1 MTATPDL
8 AALTGVRYEAADG
21 IARITLARPEAANA
35 VDIPTARSVG
45 LAVEQAAADPDV
57 RVVLVS
63 GDGPRFCSGG
73 DVAAMLAAEDKPAAI
88 RELAETFDA
97 ALQRLD
103 SLDKPVVASV
113 QGAVAGAGLGLML
126 ACDLVV
132 AARSTK
138 LLTAYAAVGIT
149 PDCGVSWLL
158 PRAVGQQ
165 RALELALTG
174 RKLTADEALAW
185 GLVNTVAADED
196 LAGTTEEMLAR
207 VAALPP
213 FAAGQTRRLLRST
226 WDLSRADGTA
236 DEISTLSR
244 AVASW

>member
-1 MTATPDL
+1 MTTTTDL
-8 AALTGVRYEAADG
+8 TTLTGVRYETRDA
-21 IARITLARPEAANA
+21 IATITLARPDAGNA
-35 VDIPTARSVG
+35 VDIPTARSIGV
-45 LAVEQAAADPDV
+45 AVDRAATDPDV
-57 RVVLVS
+57 RVVLVT
-63 GDGPRFCSGG
+63 GEGPRFCSGG
-73 DVAAMLAAEDKPAAI
+73 DVAAMAAAEDKPAAI

-97 ALQRLD
+97 ALRRLD
-103 SLDKPVVASV
+103 AMAKPVVASV

-174 RKLTADEALAW
+174 RKLSADEAHAW
-185 GLVNTVAADED
+185 GLVNTVTDDDQLAATTAD
-196 LAGTTEEMLAR
+196 LLAR
-207 VAALPP
+207 LATLPP

-226 WDLSRADGTA
+226 WDLSRAESGT
-236 DEISTLSR
+236 DEITTLSR
-244 AVASW
+244 AVAAW